1 MVVVN
6 LTNGF
11 GNNLFQ
17 YNAARLLANY
27 HHDDIFAIPPSKDYY
42 AISGLK
48 HLGVDFSRKPF
59 SGGTISIGDN
69 NFKSALTPD
78 LSGNN
83 FLLNGYFEDYTIF
96 YDQMPKIKTWF
107 PIAKKRGNS
116 DLVIHFRAGDRLF
129 YKNEFDT
136 RPTVESYLK
145 AIDKFDFENMHIV
158 SDMPNW
164 DYVTCDELKNMEF
177 HYSVPSNQRVEI
189 QRSSDYFNSFIDGF
203 KKYNPVFEKRT
214 TVEDFQFMRTFEN
227 ILFQHGTLGWWAA
240 ALSDASR
247 VGVYGPWRP
256 WKGAMNKNLS
266 QVKFD
271 GWFQWD

>member
-1 MVVVN
+1 
-6 LTNGF
+6 
-11 GNNLFQ
+11 
-17 YNAARLLANY
+17 
-27 HHDDIFAIPPSKDYY
+27 
-42 AISGLK
+42 
-48 HLGVDFSRKPF
+48 
-59 SGGTISIGDN
+59 
-69 NFKSALTPD
+69 
-78 LSGNN
+78 
-83 FLLNGYFEDYTIF
+83 
-96 YDQMPKIKTWF
+96 
-107 PIAKKRGNS
+107 
-116 DLVIHFRAGDRLF
+116 
-129 YKNEFDT
+129 
-136 RPTVESYLK
+136 
-145 AIDKFDFENMHIV
+145 
-158 SDMPNW
+158 MPNW